1 MSEPVPVSLAVIGG
15 TGLQAL
21 AGFQA
26 EAEHALQT
34 PFGVPSAPV
43 QDGHLAGARCLFLAR
58 HGVPHRIPPHR
69 INYRANLWALREL
82 GAEAV
87 LAVNAV
93 GGIHPR
99 LPPGRLV
106 IPDQVVDYTWGRE
119 HSYYDGD
126 GFSAPASDRL
136 AALEHVDFTDP
147 YDAELR
153 QRLAASAEAA
163 GLAITVGGT
172 YAATQGPR
180 LETAAEVRRLAND
193 GCDVVGMTGMPEAA
207 LARELGLPYASLCI
221 VVNAAPGLGTEPIT
235 LDSMRAVLEAGSA
248 RVAELL
254 QSLLGGLATAD

>member
-1 MSEPVPVSLAVIGG
+1 MSESVPVSTAVIGG

-34 PFGVPSAPV
+34 PFGAPSAPV
-43 QDGHLAGARCLFLAR
+43 QEGRLDGRRCLFLAR

-82 GAEAV
+82 GADAV

-93 GGIHPR
+93 GGINPTM
-99 LPPGRLV
+99 PPGRLV
-106 IPDQVVDYTWGRE
+106 VPDQVVDYTWGRA

-126 GFSAPASDRL
+126 GVSAPVSDQL
-136 AALEHVDFTDP
+136 SELEHVDFTEP
-147 YDAELR
+147 YDAGLR
-153 QRLAASAEAA
+153 QRLLAA
-163 GLAITVGGT
+163 GNALGLQLDSAGT

-180 LETAAEVRRLAND
+180 LESAAEIRRLAND

-221 VVNAAPGLGTEPIT
+221 VVNAAAGLGTEPIT
-235 LDSMRAVLEAGSA
+235 LEAMSEVLEAGSA

-254 QSLLGGLATAD
+254 LVLIK